1 MLKSKTD
8 YKYIRDKMFG
18 TDGQTRVA
26 IDADVLGTR
35 AQKRINRNV
44 DYFYL
49 KEIDTLYNTEA
60 LQQSVEFA
68 YPISTS
74 NKLLAPKT
82 DGYADKAKLDKL
94 KVDSED
100 IFKYSG
106 NEDPD
111 YDALRKRLDTAED
124 AYRKAIESALTT
136 KTETINTLK
145 AQYQEDLQAY
155 ASQTAALDAQLPG
168 IETEYQ
174 RKLSSNDE
182 DYKQKLSSLNERAS
196 EIDKQYRSNKI
207 DLQAWNTQRSQLE
220 DEYYE
225 AYKDYF
231 AGAEDAEAWRST
243 QKATVLS
250 QKFEVHVN
258 ELETTKKYNEDVAKA
273 DEQYA
278 SKLSQEQK
286 KLNQTSQ
293 EIWNQSNGIVGSTYR
308 ENLQKVRDDIAAL
321 DVYPAYQHVDKAI
334 PWIQKG
340 TEDTYIEY
348 NDRLFATWEKCTCL
362 KAENELSRDVAAAM
376 EHYSS
381 SETFPSITDDY
392 TGVTYPGHT
401 STSSFK
407 RILYGDFLSFEREYV
422 NDSEGASESSTY
434 SVDNTTYSVR
444 FGNRHQS
451 GHVDKITLVLQ
462 IEGSGEDGYGYKY
475 ALADANFD
483 KTIAADWLSKFDT
496 AEDEHQLETQ
506 KIDDKYAEDSQDLK
520 FALDS
525 DLEALQ
531 FNYEKALRDL
541 EWEYVQE
548 KQSATQSWISGI
560 DTTMQQANSLKA
572 SGKDNSSLL
581 QQIRDSKTQYLE
593 QISRLQQTFDQKR
606 LDLSSKLSE
615 DKSNRQQ
622 KYSDD
627 LDALTSKMREDKNA
641 EDAIYASKLEDLRKQ
656 YADSIA
662 QAEQALEDEYNR
674 TIENA
679 AEERDSVY
687 KSNEERTNAL
697 NRSLV
702 NLWNQKCDSEGWG
715 DDYKAS
721 ENYDFSGGPPS
732 MPPVAVQ
739 LEFDKWYA
747 QNFSLPL
754 YNLQIQN
761 DQAIDAAMDT
771 YRTTEAEAMY
781 TKLQKSSEIE
791 RMDLNKRDL
800 FTFSGGQFAGIAS
813 KFSKT
818 VTSGYGERY
827 SGRVGVIAAFAV
839 MNYGAE
845 TGGEYKDYE
854 TIDSKAAE
862 AATR

>member
-1 MLKSKTD
+1 MLESKTD

-82 DGYADKAKLDKL
+82 DNYADKAKLDKL
-94 KVDSED
+94 NVDSED

-111 YDALRKRLDTAED
+111 YDALRERLETAED

-145 AQYQEDLQAY
+145 AQYQEDLQTY

-174 RKLSSNDE
+174 SKLSSNDE
-182 DYKQKLSSLNERAS
+182 EYKQKLSSLDERAS
-196 EIDKQYRSNKI
+196 EIDKQYRSNTI

-220 DEYYE
+220 DEYYD

-243 QKATVLS
+243 QKASILS
-250 QKFEVHVN
+250 QKFEVHVSQ
-258 ELETTKKYNEDVAKA
+258 LETTKKYNDDVAKA

-278 SKLSQEQK
+278 TTLSQEQK

-293 EIWNQSNGIVGSTYR
+293 EIWTQSNGIVGSTYR
-308 ENLQKVRDDIAAL
+308 ENLQKVRDGIAAL
-321 DVYPAYQHVDKAI
+321 DIYPAYQNVDKAI

-362 KAENELSRDVAAAM
+362 KAETELSRDVAAAM

-381 SETFPSITDDY
+381 SETFPSVTDDY

-407 RILYGDFLSFEREYV
+407 RILYGDFLSFEREYA
-422 NDSEGASESSTY
+422 NDGEGASESSTY

-451 GHVDKITLVLQ
+451 GKIEKVVLVIQ
-462 IEGSGEDGYGYKY
+462 VEGSGEDGNGFKY
-475 ALADANFD
+475 ALVDANFD
-483 KTIAADWLSKFDT
+483 KTVAADWLSKFDT
-496 AEDEHQLETQ
+496 AEDEHQLEIQ

-520 FALDS
+520 FSLDS

-572 SGKDNSSLL
+572 SGKDNSSQM

-606 LDLSSKLSE
+606 LDLSTKLSE
-615 DKSNRQQ
+615 DKTNRQQ

-627 LDALTSKMREDKNA
+627 LDALTSKIREDKNA
-641 EDAIYASKLEDLRKQ
+641 EDSIYASKLEDLRNQ
-656 YADSIA
+656 YADHIA

-687 KSNEERTNAL
+687 KANEERTNSL
-697 NRSLV
+697 NTSLA
-702 NLWNQKCDSEGWG
+702 NLWNQKCDAEGWG
-715 DDYKAS
+715 DDYKVSDGYNFA
-721 ENYDFSGGPPS
+721 GGPPPS
-732 MPPVAVQ
+732 PSSGT

-754 YNLQIQN
+754 WNLGIQN
-761 DQAIDAAMDT
+761 DQAIDAAMDA
-771 YRTTEAEAMY
+771 YRTTEAEATY
-781 TKLQKSSEIE
+781 TKLQKSSQIE
-791 RMDLNKRDL
+791 RMDLSRRDR
-800 FTFSGGQFAGIAS
+800 FTFSGGQFAGFAS
-813 KFSKT
+813 NFSKT

-827 SGRVGVIAAFAV
+827 SGRVGAIAVFAV
-839 MNYGAE
+839 MKYSAE

-854 TIDSKAAE
+854 TIDSKE
-862 AATR
+862 ADAVTR

>member
-1 MLKSKTD
+1 MLESKTD

-94 KVDSED
+94 NVDSED

-111 YDALRKRLDTAED
+111 YDALRERLDTAED

-136 KTETINTLK
+136 KNETINTLK

-174 RKLSSNDE
+174 SKLSSNDE
-182 DYKQKLSSLNERAS
+182 DYKQKLSSLDERAS
-196 EIDKQYRSNKI
+196 EIDKQYRSNAI

-220 DEYYE
+220 DEYYD

-243 QKATVLS
+243 QNATVLS
-250 QKFEVHVN
+250 QKFEVHVSQ
-258 ELETTKKYNEDVAKA
+258 LETTKKYNEDVAKA
-273 DEQYA
+273 NEQYA
-278 SKLSQEQK
+278 TTLSQEQK

-293 EIWNQSNGIVGSTYR
+293 EIWNQSNGIVGSTYS

-321 DVYPAYQHVDKAI
+321 DIYPAYKNVDKAI

-362 KAENELSRDVAAAM
+362 KAETELSRDVAAAM

-381 SETFPSITDDY
+381 SETFPSVTDDY

-407 RILYGDFLSFEREYV
+407 RILYGDFLSFEREYA
-422 NDSEGASESSTY
+422 NDGEGASESSTY
-434 SVDNTTYSVR
+434 SVDDTTYSVR

-451 GHVDKITLVLQ
+451 GKIEKVVLVIQ
-462 IEGSGEDGYGYKY
+462 VEGSGEDGNGFKY
-475 ALADANFD
+475 ALVDANFD
-483 KTIAADWLSKFDT
+483 KTVAADWLSKFDT
-496 AEDEHQLETQ
+496 AEDEHHIALQ

-572 SGKDNSSLL
+572 SGKDNSAQL

-606 LDLSSKLSE
+606 LELANKLSE
-615 DKSNRQQ
+615 DKTNRQQ

-627 LDALTSKMREDKNA
+627 LDALTSKRNTDKNS
-641 EDAIYASKLEDLRKQ
+641 EDSIYASKLEDLRNQ

-662 QAEQALEDEYNR
+662 QAEQALQDEYDR
-674 TIENA
+674 TIANA

-687 KSNEERTNAL
+687 KANEERTNAL
-697 NRSLV
+697 NTSLA

-715 DDYKAS
+715 DDYKVSDGYNFA
-721 ENYDFSGGPPS
+721 GGPPAS
-732 MPPVAVQ
+732 PAAGT

-754 YNLQIQN
+754 WNLGIQN
-761 DQAIDAAMDT
+761 DQAIDAAMDA
-771 YRTTEAEAMY
+771 YRTTEAEATY
-781 TKLQKSSEIE
+781 TKLQKSSQIE
-791 RMDLNKRDL
+791 RMDLSRRDR
-800 FTFSGGQFAGIAS
+800 FTFSGGQFAGFAS
-813 KFSKT
+813 TFSKT

-827 SGRVGVIAAFAV
+827 SGRVGVIAAFV
-839 MNYGAE
+839 VTNYGAE
-845 TGGEYKDYE
+845 TGGEYSDYE
-854 TIDSKAAE
+854 TIDARNS
-862 AATR
+862 

>member
-1 MLKSKTD
+1 MLESKTD

-18 TDGQTRVA
+18 TGGQTRVS

-82 DGYADKAKLDKL
+82 DNYADKAKLDKL
-94 KVDSED
+94 NVDSED

-111 YDALRKRLDTAED
+111 YDALQQRLDTATD

-174 RKLSSNDE
+174 SKLSSNDE

-196 EIDKQYRSNKI
+196 EIDKQYRSNTI

-231 AGAEDAEAWRST
+231 NGAEDAEAWRST

-250 QKFEVHVN
+250 QKFEVHVSQ
-258 ELETTKKYNEDVAKA
+258 LETTKKYNDDVAKA
-273 DEQYA
+273 NEQYA
-278 SKLSQEQK
+278 TTLSQEQK

-321 DVYPAYQHVDKAI
+321 DIYPAYQNVDKAI
-334 PWIQKG
+334 PWIPKG

-362 KAENELSRDVAAAM
+362 KAETELSRDVAAAM

-381 SETFPSITDDY
+381 SETFPSVTDDY

-451 GHVDKITLVLQ
+451 GKIEKVVLVIQ
-462 IEGSGEDGYGYKY
+462 VEGSGEDGNGFKY
-475 ALADANFD
+475 ALVDANFD
-483 KTIAADWLSKFDT
+483 KTVAADWISKFDT
-496 AEDEHQLETQ
+496 AEDQHQLEIQ

-541 EWEYVQE
+541 ELEYTQE

-572 SGKDNSSLL
+572 SGKDNSAQL

-615 DKSNRQQ
+615 DKTNRQQ
-622 KYSDD
+622 EYSDD
-627 LDALTSKMREDKNA
+627 LDTLTSKMREDKNA
-641 EDAIYASKLEDLRKQ
+641 EDSIYASKLEDLRSQ

-662 QAEQALEDEYNR
+662 QAEQALQDEYDR
-674 TIENA
+674 TIANA

-687 KSNEERTNAL
+687 KANEERTNAL
-697 NRSLV
+697 NTSLA

-715 DDYKAS
+715 DEYKVSDGYNFA
-721 ENYDFSGGPPS
+721 GGPPS
-732 MPPVAVQ
+732 SPAAGT

-754 YNLQIQN
+754 WNLGIQN
-761 DQAIDAAMDT
+761 DQAIDAAMDA
-771 YRTTEAEAMY
+771 YRTTEAEATY
-781 TKLQKSSEIE
+781 TKLQKSSQIE
-791 RMDLNKRDL
+791 RMDLNKRDR
-800 FTFSGGQFAGIAS
+800 FTFSGGQFAGFAS
-813 KFSKT
+813 SFSKT

-827 SGRVGVIAAFAV
+827 SGRVGAIAMFAV
-839 MNYGAE
+839 MKYGAE
-845 TGGEYKDYE
+845 TGGQYKDYE
-854 TIDSKAAE
+854 AIDSK
-862 AATR
+862 

>member
-1 MLKSKTD
+1 MLESKTD

-18 TDGQTRVA
+18 SNSQTRVA

-74 NKLLAPKT
+74 NKLLTPKT
-82 DGYADKAKLDKL
+82 DNYADKAKLDKL
-94 KVDSED
+94 NVDSED

-111 YDALRKRLDTAED
+111 YDALRQRLDTATD

-136 KTETINTLK
+136 KNETIKALK
-145 AQYQEDLQAY
+145 EQYQEDLQAY
-155 ASQTAALDAQLPG
+155 ASQTAALDTQLPG

-174 RKLSSNDE
+174 SKLSSNDE
-182 DYKQKLSSLNERAS
+182 DYKQQLSSLNERAS

-220 DEYYE
+220 DEYYD

-231 AGAEDAEAWRST
+231 NGVEDAEAWRST

-250 QKFEVHVN
+250 QKFEVHVSQ
-258 ELETTKKYNEDVAKA
+258 LETTKKYNDDVAKA
-273 DEQYA
+273 NEQYA
-278 SKLSQEQK
+278 TTVSQEQK

-293 EIWNQSNGIVGSTYR
+293 EIWTQSNGIVGSTYR

-321 DVYPAYQHVDKAI
+321 DIYQAYQHVDKAI
-334 PWIQKG
+334 PWIPKG

-362 KAENELSRDVAAAM
+362 KAETELSRDVAAVM

-381 SETFPSITDDY
+381 SETFPSVTDDY

-407 RILYGDFLSFEREYV
+407 RILYGDFLSFEREYA
-422 NDSEGASESSTY
+422 NDGEGASESSTY
-434 SVDNTTYSVR
+434 SVDDTTYSVR

-451 GHVDKITLVLQ
+451 GKIEKVVLVIQ
-462 IEGSGEDGYGYKY
+462 VEGSGEDGNGFKY
-475 ALADANFD
+475 ALVDANFD
-483 KTIAADWLSKFDT
+483 KTVASDWLSKFDT
-496 AEDEHQLETQ
+496 AEDEHQIEIQ

-541 EWEYVQE
+541 EWDYVQE

-606 LDLSSKLSE
+606 LDLSTKLSE
-615 DKSNRQQ
+615 DKTNRQQ
-622 KYSDD
+622 EYSDD

-641 EDAIYASKLEDLRKQ
+641 EDSIYASKLEDLRNQ

-662 QAEQALEDEYNR
+662 QAEQALQDEYDR
-674 TIENA
+674 TIANA

-687 KSNEERTNAL
+687 KANEERTNSL
-697 NRSLV
+697 NTSLA

-715 DDYKAS
+715 DDYKVSDGYNFA
-721 ENYDFSGGPPS
+721 GGPPS
-732 MPPVAVQ
+732 TPAAGT

-754 YNLQIQN
+754 WNLQIQN
-761 DQAIDAAMDT
+761 DQAIDAAMDA
-771 YRTTEAEAMY
+771 YRTTEAEATY
-781 TKLQKSSEIE
+781 TKLQKSSQIE
-791 RMDLNKRDL
+791 RMDLSRRDR
-800 FTFSGGQFAGIAS
+800 FTFSGGQFAGFAS
-813 KFSKT
+813 NFSKT

-827 SGRVGVIAAFAV
+827 SGRVGAIAVFAV
-839 MNYGAE
+839 MKYGAE
-845 TGGEYKDYE
+845 TGGEYKDYQ
-854 TIDSKAAE
+854 TIDSKAAD
-862 AATR
+862 AGTR